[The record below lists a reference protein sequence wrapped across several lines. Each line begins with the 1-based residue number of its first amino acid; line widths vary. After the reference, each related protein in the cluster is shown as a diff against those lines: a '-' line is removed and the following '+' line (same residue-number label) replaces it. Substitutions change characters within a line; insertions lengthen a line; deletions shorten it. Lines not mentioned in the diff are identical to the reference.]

1 MCYGFVNWVM
11 ILVLDSNFACVCR
24 VTLLIEQ
31 DVPNRQLHFVFTAVT
46 RMAFVLEAKAL
57 LVSS

>member
-1 MCYGFVNWVM
+1 MCYGFVYWVL

-24 VTLLIEQ
+24 VTLLIKQ
-31 DVPNRQLHFVFTAVT
+31 DVPNRQLHFVFTTVT
-46 RMAFVLEAKAL
+46 RVAFVLEAKAL